1 MVAFLL
7 RPAYKISKIYA
18 TPSWAL
24 YSAAICVLLFAA
36 LYWLVD
42 VRKQWRWTGLLAPV
56 AANPLLTY
64 IIPYIVYAAMQALH
78 LSLPEA
84 LGHGAAGLLWAVA
97 YSCAVVAL
105 AAGLG
110 RMGLKLQL

>member
-1 MVAFLL
+1 M
-7 RPAYKISKIYA
+7 ID
-18 TPSWAL
+18 
-24 YSAAICVLLFAA
+24 AAIASATTSKRMTAQATNWSWKLGRVMLFAA

-42 VRKQWRWTGLLAPV
+42 IRKRRRWTTLLAP
-56 AANPLLTY
+56 AAASPLLTY
-64 IIPYIVYAAMQALH
+64 IIPYIVYAAMQVLH

-97 YSCAVVAL
+97 YSCTVVTL
-105 AAGLG
+105 AAVLG